1 MRVAIRA
8 LLGSVLLV
16 WGAAMSAGAATY
28 YVALGAPNAS
38 DQNPG
43 TEQEP
48 WKSLTHAA
56 ETVAKGDTVYV
67 KAGTYRERLEL
78 RGEGVTILAFGDDG
92 VVVEPAHQ
100 VTVIDPGTW
109 RKVPGRDCV
118 YTRDQKVEQ
127 GVGAWLLRVDGLAV
141 AFEVTQGVRR
151 EFTSPIGETRV
162 VTVDRTLE
170 DDDGRRWTFDREG
183 NLYVN
188 LGGEDPARHRVELI
202 QAGPGGVTARGKD
215 CRVKGL
221 ELRFCGISVGGQG
234 NIVEDCVVLKATSG
248 GWSGGGWGDGGC
260 GVSGPNVVRR
270 CTFYRCETIGIG
282 TNSVFEENLVLGG
295 QRWVPEQEPPQAPR
309 QLFSPIWGT
318 ALRTGN
324 GHYVLIRYN
333 VVADSAIWGYWNDC
347 MCYGMYMYGNTF
359 WRNWSGAIYNEANC
373 HDSRFLYN
381 ALVENGTHEHPW
393 SGYGIMLSAAHRC
406 LVAYNLCLNNVHFGI
421 GSSLMR
427 LWPNPLDNVVQH
439 NLVKGSPYALYV
451 DGTAPLQGNELHQLM
466 TMTFEHNLY
475 SLPPEGT
482 FCKPEI
488 ATLADFQ
495 ELTHMDQNSRM
506 DDAATMEDF
515 GLGTVT
521 FRVPD
526 SDHPEEPV
534 PMVVNRISRGLH
546 QEPVATLDMQMP
558 LFWAV
563 AEGGAPPSETY
574 GRIYGAWWG
583 EMFDGAVRR
592 YGRWSPEAVP
602 GAPLP
607 STGEQPFW
615 LEAVAA
621 SPEPVPQEGSGW
633 WTRSLPTVP
642 GARIRL
648 SLRVSGEDLE
658 PSEGGGVAAY
668 VRFCSAT
675 DQHASRQYLIGGA
688 DEEVLKG
695 TFPWR
700 TFSKEVAAPPEAK
713 RFAFFVGL
721 RPCKGTARF
730 AEVRIE
736 TQPGERVPERPMP
749 VDVTYEPVDLSA
761 YFNHDLDKNVTARI
775 GEGLQGTPGPTD
787 LSELPR
793 GRQLHRGVPFEIDR
807 AIALRGST
815 LPQEKSLPQEVRGI
829 RIGRQVAGLCFL
841 HRFAY
846 PARDREQFR
855 YVLHFA
861 DGDTVEIPIVSG
873 EENILGKYQ
882 RNNVRLFP
890 PPFDL
895 VGGGGVAEWVNP
907 KPDVAVESIDFVGAD
922 TGEPV
927 LLGITAVVGK

>member
-1 MRVAIRA
+1 M
-8 LLGSVLLV
+8 GKMKSVTGRLV
-16 WGAAMSAGAATY
+16 GLVLVVWAMAASAEAATY
-28 YVALGAPNAS
+28 YVAREAPNAS
-38 DQNPG
+38 DENPG

-48 WKSLTHAA
+48 WKTLTHAA
-56 ETVAKGDTVYV
+56 ETAAKGATVYV
-67 KAGTYRERLEL
+67 KAGTYRGRVELEGER
-78 RGEGVTILAFGDDG
+78 VTIQAFGDDS
-92 VVVEPAHQ
+92 VVVEPDHQ

-109 RKVPGRDCV
+109 RKAPDRECV
-118 YTRDQKVEQ
+118 YTRDEKVGQ
-127 GVGAWLLRVDGLAV
+127 GAKTCLLRVDGLAL
-141 AFEVTQGVRR
+141 AFEVTQGSRSELISGR
-151 EFTSPIGETRV
+151 GEFRKVEL
-162 VTVDRTLE
+162 DRLLE
-170 DDDGRRWTFDREG
+170 DDEGRRWTVDREG

-188 LGGEDPARHRVELI
+188 LGGDDPADHCVELI
-202 QAGPGGVTARGKD
+202 QAGRGGLTVRGKD

-221 ELRFCGISVGGQG
+221 QLRLCGLSVGGEH
-234 NIVEDCVVLKATSG
+234 NIVEDCSVWKSTGA
-248 GWSGGGWGDGGC
+248 GWSAGWGDGGC

-282 TNSVFEENLVLGG
+282 TNAVFEENLVLGG
-295 QRWVPEQEPPQAPR
+295 QRWVREQEPPQAPH

-333 VVADSAIWGYWNDC
+333 VVADAAIWGYWNDC

-373 HDSRFLYN
+373 HDSKFFYN

-427 LWPNPLDNVVQH
+427 MWPNPLDNVVQH
-439 NLVKGSPYALYV
+439 NLVKGSPHALYV
-451 DGTAPLQGNELHQLM
+451 DGTAPLQGKELHQLR

-475 SLPPEGT
+475 SLPPDGT

-495 ELTHMDQNSRM
+495 ELTHMDRNSRM

-515 GLGTVT
+515 GLGAVS

-558 LFWAV
+558 LFWCV
-563 AEGGAPPSETY
+563 ANGGAPPSETY

-583 EMFDGAVRR
+583 EMFGGAVRR
-592 YGRWSPEAVP
+592 YAKWSPDAMP

-621 SPEPVPQEGSGW
+621 SPDPVPKEGAGW

-648 SLRVSGEDLE
+648 SLRVSGEELE
-658 PSEGGGVAAY
+658 PAEGGGVVAY

-675 DQHASRQYLIGGA
+675 DQHASRQYLIGGDA
-688 DEEVLKG
+688 EILNG

-700 TFSKEVAAPPEAK
+700 TFTKEVVAPPEAR
-713 RFAFFVGL
+713 RFALFLGME
-721 RPCKGTARF
+721 PCKGTARF
-730 AEVRIE
+730 AEVGIE
-736 TQPGERVPERPMP
+736 TLPGERPAERPMP
-749 VDVTYEPVDLSA
+749 VGVSYEPIDLTDH
-761 YFNHDLDKNVTARI
+761 FNHDLDENVTARI
-775 GEGLQGTPGPTD
+775 GEGLKGTPGPMNLTGLD
-787 LSELPR
+787 R
-793 GRQLHRGVPFEIDR
+793 GRQLHHGVPFEIDR
-807 AIALRGST
+807 AIVLRGSM
-815 LPQEKSLPQEVRGI
+815 LPQDKSLPREVRGI
-829 RIGRQVAGLCFL
+829 HVARKVAGLCFL
-841 HRFAY
+841 HCFSH
-846 PARDREQFR
+846 PAHDREQFR

-861 DGDTVEIPIVSG
+861 DGDTVEIPVISG
-873 EENILGKYQ
+873 EEQVLGAYQ
-882 RNNVRLFP
+882 RNNVRFFEPWP
-890 PPFDL
+890 PRGL
-895 VGGGGVAEWVNP
+895 QGSRRTGVA
-907 KPDVAVESIDFVGAD
+907 GHY
-922 TGEPV
+922 G
-927 LLGITAVVGK
+927 GRTAVRKGGSPLRLGTD

>member
-1 MRVAIRA
+1 MRSAF
-8 LLGSVLLV
+8 GFVLLL
-16 WGAAMSAGAATY
+16 WAAASVQAATY
-28 YVALGAPNAS
+28 YVAQGALNAS

-67 KAGTYRERLEL
+67 RAGTYRERMTLQ
-78 RGEGVTILAFGDDG
+78 GEGVTVQAFGDDS

-100 VTVIDPGTW
+100 VTVIDPATW
-109 RKVPGRDCV
+109 RKAPGRERA
-118 YTRDQKVEQ
+118 YTRDEKVGPE
-127 GVGAWLLRVDGLAV
+127 AKTCLLRVDGLAL
-141 AFEVTQGVRR
+141 AFEVTQGSRR
-151 EFTSPIGETRV
+151 ELISGSGEYRSV
-162 VTVDRTLE
+162 ELERMLE
-170 DDDGRRWTFDREG
+170 DDEGQRWTVDREG

-188 LGGEDPARHRVELI
+188 LGGEGPASHRVELI
-202 QAGPGGVTARGKD
+202 KAGPGGVSVGGKG
-215 CRVKGL
+215 CHVKGL
-221 ELRFCGISVGGQG
+221 QLRFCGLSVGGQD
-234 NIVEDCVVLKATSG
+234 NIVEDCSVWKSTGA
-248 GWSGGGWGDGGC
+248 GWSAGWGDAGC
-260 GVSGPNVVRR
+260 GVSGSNVVRR

-282 TNSVFEENLVLGG
+282 TTSVFEENLVVGG
-295 QRWVPEQEPPQAPR
+295 QRWVPEQEPPQAPH

-324 GHYVLIRYN
+324 GHYALIRYN

-347 MCYGMYMYGNTF
+347 MCYGTYMYGNAY

-373 HDSRFLYN
+373 HDSKFLYN

-427 LWPNPLDNVVQH
+427 MWPNPLDNVVQH

-451 DGTAPLQGNELHQLM
+451 DGTAPLQGKELHQLM

-475 SLPPEGT
+475 SLPPDGT
-482 FCKPEI
+482 FCKPGI

-495 ELTHMDQNSRM
+495 KLTSMDQDSRM
-506 DDAATMEDF
+506 DDAATMDDF

-526 SDHPEEPV
+526 SDHPEVPV

-558 LFWAV
+558 LFWCV
-563 AEGGAPPSETY
+563 ADGGTPPSETY

-583 EMFDGAVRR
+583 EMFGGPVRR
-592 YGRWSPEAVP
+592 YARWSEDAVP

-607 STGEQPFW
+607 SNGEQPFW

-621 SPEPVPQEGSGW
+621 SPDPVPKEGAGW

-642 GARIRL
+642 GAHIRL
-648 SLRVSGEDLE
+648 SLRVSGEGIE
-658 PSEGGGVAAY
+658 PSEAGGVVAY
-668 VRFCSAT
+668 VRFCSPT
-675 DQHASRQYLIGGA
+675 DQHASRQYLIGG
-688 DEEVLKG
+688 DQEVLKG

-700 TFSKEVAAPPEAK
+700 TFSKELVAPPEAR
-713 RFAFFVGL
+713 RFALFIGL
-721 RPCKGTARF
+721 LPCKGTARF
-730 AEVRIE
+730 AELQME
-736 TQPGERVPERPMP
+736 TLPGESPAEHPMP
-749 VDVTYEPVDLSA
+749 QGVTYQPLDLTK
-761 YFNHDLDKNVTARI
+761 YFNHDLDENVTARI
-775 GEGLQGTPGPTD
+775 GEGLQGSPGPIN
-787 LSELPR
+787 LSKLPR
-793 GRQLHRGVPFEIDR
+793 GKQLYSGVPLEIDR

-815 LPQEKSLPQEVRGI
+815 LPQDKSLPQKVSGI
-829 RIGRQVAGLCFL
+829 RVGQKVAGLYFL

-855 YVLHFA
+855 YILHFA
-861 DGDTVEIPIVSG
+861 DGTEVEIPIISG
-873 EENILGKYQ
+873 EENILGRFQ

-907 KPDVAVESIDFVGAD
+907 KPTVVVESVDFVGAD
-922 TGEPV
+922 TGDAV
-927 LLGITAVVGK
+927 LLGITAAVHQ

>member
-1 MRVAIRA
+1 
-8 LLGSVLLV
+8 
-16 WGAAMSAGAATY
+16 MSAGAATY
-28 YVALGAPNAS
+28 YVAQGAPNAS
-38 DQNPG
+38 DENLG
-43 TEQEP
+43 TQEEP
-48 WKSLTHAA
+48 WKTLTHAA
-56 ETVAKGDTVYV
+56 QAAAKGDTVYV

-78 RGEGVTILAFGDDG
+78 RGQGVTIQAFGDDG

-100 VTVIDPGTW
+100 GTVIDPGTW

-118 YTRDQKVEQ
+118 YTREQKVEQ
-127 GVGAWLLRVDGLAV
+127 GAGACLLRVDGLAV
-141 AFEVTQGVRR
+141 AFEVTQGARH
-151 EFTSPIGETRV
+151 EFTSPIGETRM

-170 DDDGRRWTFDREG
+170 DGDGRRWTVDREG
-183 NLYVN
+183 KLYVN

-202 QAGPGGVTARGKD
+202 QAGPGGVTLSGTD

-221 ELRFCGISVGGQG
+221 ELQFCGISVGGQG
-234 NIVEDCVVLKATSG
+234 NIVEDCAVLKSTSG

-359 WRNWSGAIYNEANC
+359 WRNWSGGIYNEANC
-373 HDSRFLYN
+373 HDSRILYN
-381 ALVENGTHEHPW
+381 ALVEN
-393 SGYGIMLSAAHRC
+393 SIYGVQLSAAHRC
-406 LVAYNLCLNNVHFGI
+406 LLAYNLCLRNTHFGI
-421 GSSLMR
+421 GFSLVRM
-427 LWPNPLDNVVQH
+427 WPNPTDNVIQH
-439 NLVKGSPYALYV
+439 NLIQGSPRALCL
-451 DGTAPLQGNELHQLM
+451 DGMEPLTGNDLHQLM
-466 TMTFEHNLY
+466 TMTFDHNIYGFLERF
-475 SLPPEGT
+475 SHQS
-482 FCKPEI
+482 

-506 DDAATMEDF
+506 HNAATMEDF

-526 SDHPEEPV
+526 SDHPEQPV

-592 YGRWSPEAVP
+592 YGRWSQEAVP

-642 GARIRL
+642 GAHIRL
-648 SLRVSGEDLE
+648 SLRVSGEELE
-658 PSEGGGVAAY
+658 PSQGGGVAAY

-675 DQHASRQYLIGGA
+675 DQHASREYLIGG
-688 DEEVLKG
+688 DRETEVLQG

-700 TFSKEVAAPPEAK
+700 TFSKEVVAPPEAK

-730 AEVRIE
+730 AEVQIE
-736 TQPGERVPERPMP
+736 TLPGERVPERPMP
-749 VDVTYEPVDLSA
+749 QGVTYEPIDLTD
-761 YFNHDLDKNVTARI
+761 YFNHDLDGNVTARI
-775 GEGLQGTPGPTD
+775 GEGLQGTPGPMD
-787 LSELPR
+787 LSKLPR
-793 GRQLHRGVPFEIDR
+793 GRQLQRDVPFEIDR
-807 AIALRGST
+807 AIVLRGSM
-815 LPQEKSLPQEVRGI
+815 LPQDKSLPQEVRGI
-829 RIGRQVAGLCFL
+829 RVGRKVAGLYFL
-841 HRFAY
+841 HCFSY
-846 PARDREQFR
+846 PAQDREQFR

-861 DGDTVEIPIVSG
+861 DGTLQEIPVISG
-873 EENILGKYQ
+873 EEQVLGAYQ
-882 RNNVRLFP
+882 RNSVRFFEPQGLGA
-890 PPFDL
+890 L
-895 VGGGGVAEWVNP
+895 AEWVNP